1 MEIYPNNFSP
11 KNTSVALSVSITFY
25 ITQTSVS
32 EKFLS
37 LLILLKN
44 WCLVII
50 SSAACNMPVM
60 DLFQN
65 PSSSLKSN
73 RFETAMWTAKLVLM
87 SMGVISTL
95 VLLKV
100 AIVPYTFHLI
110 LSTLPQFWVSVRS
123 WLTPPFLYII
133 VNFIIITIA
142 ASSNFYPKS
151 NNNPSPKAFSDSP
164 SPSDPKHT
172 TIITTTTTE
181 PENQTSEPKEEE
193 KEVEEEQE
201 QEQEQEQ
208 QEDEEEEVEEL
219 DLSCDKFMIHPL
231 LENCTNDY
239 FLTDS
244 DGNGDDSLEATWR
257 AIMEGQ
263 GKTMRPQLKKSDTWG
278 ARIAK
283 AEPFQRNGDDDD
295 PVAWARK
302 ELKKS
307 DTFNDRASL
316 RREKSM
322 SPEEL
327 NRRAEAFIKQFNK
340 QMRLQRLES
349 YQRSKERVNGE
360 REPKL
365 VRIFLNPR

>member
-1 MEIYPNNFSP
+1 
-11 KNTSVALSVSITFY
+11 
-25 ITQTSVS
+25 
-32 EKFLS
+32 
-37 LLILLKN
+37 
-44 WCLVII
+44 
-50 SSAACNMPVM
+50 MPVM

-73 RFETAMWTAKLVLM
+73 RLDTAMWAARLVLM

-110 LSTLPQFWVSVRS
+110 LSTLPQFWVSLRS
-123 WLTPPFLYII
+123 WLTLPFLYII
-133 VNFIIITIA
+133 VNFIILTIA
-142 ASSNFYPKS
+142 ASSNFHSKP
-151 NNNPSPKAFSDSP
+151 FSDAP
-164 SPSDPKHT
+164 SSLDLKHT
-172 TIITTTTTE
+172 ITTAATTIPE
-181 PENQTSEPKEEE
+181 QENQTNEPKEEE

-201 QEQEQEQ
+201 QEKV
-208 QEDEEEEVEEL
+208 EEVEEEEEEEKGFEEFG
-219 DLSCDKFMIHPL
+219 LSCDKFMIHPL

-239 FLTDS
+239 FLPDS
-244 DGNGDDSLEATWR
+244 DDKSDDTLEARWR

-263 GKTMRPQLKKSDTWG
+263 GKAMKPQLKKSDTWG

-283 AEPFQRNGDDDD
+283 AEPFKHNGDGGDDD
-295 PVAWARK
+295 PVAWAQK

-327 NRRAEAFIKQFNK
+327 NRRSEAFIKQFNN
-340 QMRLQRLES
+340 QMKLQRLES
-349 YQRSKERVNGE
+349 YQRFKEMVNRRV
-360 REPKL
+360 
-365 VRIFLNPR
+365 

>member
-1 MEIYPNNFSP
+1 
-11 KNTSVALSVSITFY
+11 
-25 ITQTSVS
+25 
-32 EKFLS
+32 
-37 LLILLKN
+37 
-44 WCLVII
+44 
-50 SSAACNMPVM
+50 MPVM

-73 RFETAMWTAKLVLM
+73 RFETAMWAAKFVLM

-110 LSTLPQFWVSVRS
+110 LSTLPQFWVSLRS
-123 WLTPPFLYII
+123 WLTLPFLYII

-142 ASSNFYPKS
+142 ASSKINKPKPFS
-151 NNNPSPKAFSDSP
+151 ESDS
-164 SPSDPKHT
+164 KHT
-172 TIITTTTTE
+172 SIE
-181 PENQTSEPKEEE
+181 EEE

-201 QEQEQEQ
+201 PQHQQQ
-208 QEDEEEEVEEL
+208 QEEEEEEEEEVVEEQE
-219 DLSCDKFMIHPL
+219 DQQHQQEEQDKQKEVQEFGLSCDKFIIHHSL

-239 FLTDS
+239 FLPDS
-244 DGNGDDSLEATWR
+244 DGGDDTLESTWR
-257 AIMEGQ
+257 TIMEGQ
-263 GKTMRPQLKKSDTWG
+263 GKTIRPQLKKSDTWG

-283 AEPFQRNGDDDD
+283 AEPFKRNGEGGAESVDDD
-295 PVAWARK
+295 PVAWAKK

-327 NRRAEAFIKQFNK
+327 NLRAEAFIKQFNNQIK
-340 QMRLQRLES
+340 LQRLES
-349 YQRSKERVNGE
+349 YQRFREMVNRG
-360 REPKL
+360 
-365 VRIFLNPR
+365 V